1 MKLNLEG
8 KVLLRVPLRQTT
20 LPPGKSGELDWV
32 HGIAFDSRGN
42 LYLGDIQGQR
52 AQKFSLKP

>member
-1 MKLNLEG
+1 MKLNREG
-8 KVLLRVPLRQTT
+8 EVLVRVPLRKTT
-20 LPPGKSGELDWV
+20 LPPGKSGELNWV

-52 AQKFSLKP
+52 AQKFTLRP